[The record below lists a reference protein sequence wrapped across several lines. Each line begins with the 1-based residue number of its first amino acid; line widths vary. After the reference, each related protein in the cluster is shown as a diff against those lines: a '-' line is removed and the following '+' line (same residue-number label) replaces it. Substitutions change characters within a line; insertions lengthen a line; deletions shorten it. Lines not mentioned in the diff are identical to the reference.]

1 MLVWRIR
8 CIKIVKKDIEPLL
21 NGHSYTVASIQVPRS
36 VFPLFSRPLRGWPV
50 LNGHYPLPRAWP
62 FYRGWTAVVVF
73 GNTIFAQWTFHWA
86 KTAQKIERKQRD
98 CFSATFIS
106 SQEFSHVFSCKDIV
120 HDDVACLN
128 DSEIKNP
135 INKRIIMIIYTRTGQ
150 LAGKPIS
157 QSHWTEDQN
166 PINVNIEKVRDL

>member
-21 NGHSYTVASIQVPRS
+21 KGHSYTVAGIKVPRS
-36 VFPLFSRPLRGWPV
+36 VFPLCLRPLK
-50 LNGHYPLPRAWP
+50 GHYLLPWAWP

-73 GNTIFAQWTFHWA
+73 GNTIFAQWTFHSA
-86 KTAQKIERKQRD
+86 KSAQKIERKQRD

-106 SQEFSHVFSCKDIV
+106 SQEFSHVFSCKDTV
-120 HDDVACLN
+120 HDDVACFT

-135 INKRIIMIIYTRTGQ
+135 INKTIILIIYTRTGQ

-166 PINVNIEKVRDL
+166 PMNVNIEKVRDL